1 MQQDERNFALVES
14 RALPRIGGKWRVIV
28 RIGWIS
34 EGIYPRDANWD
45 CRQAFCRE
53 ASSTRRRDRRQMT
66 EQPPSE
72 DTRQDRTIPDGAD
85 ITLVL
90 QSDAEQKD
98 QDFAALFRAQHKQNS
113 AAGWDILGDLFDFH
127 FTPRDVGRPFR
138 PILIEDGRRSM
149 IPDDLSEHQLDR
161 LAASFPEVH
170 DHEYRARVGDVLW
183 LRRRDAAAARE
194 AVTCYIESGQRLEG
208 PDHWVPAMER
218 YERAVRLARQ
228 IEPKGE
234 LPGRVL
240 AHLEQR
246 VLHYQGQ
253 DPLYFTL
260 KAVEL
265 LEEFRYGDFSVLAE
279 ITGKIAASASAS
291 GGLDRARSHYAVQAK
306 LLRRAGRAPESE
318 DAMCALAET
327 FVTEAEAQERAGS
340 FMGAH
345 HFWQKAVQA
354 FSDRP
359 SLRSRIPELRARLAA
374 AGRKTLGEMKTAS
387 TGEIDISANVKA
399 SQDLLRGLAWDDAF
413 FRFAVMTPLIDVEKL
428 REATIERMREFPL
441 ASLIQGDVFDY
452 AGRKIAVRPAIG
464 SGDAK
469 QEERA
474 IEGFMNEQARV
485 HRHFTVHAVLA
496 PAIRMMRDEHV
507 IDEDAIELAIK
518 DSALV
523 PDGHLSLFV
532 KGVRAGFQFDF
543 SMALH
548 LLVPQVENGLR
559 HVLEQSGVVPRNIDT
574 DGVEDVWLLGRI
586 LDHEKLREILD
597 EDMLYELRTLMAGR
611 LGPNLRNSI
620 AHGLLNESALN
631 GEMSFYLW
639 WVIVRLICLPT
650 PGLAAF
656 VERHRRMEN

>member
-1 MQQDERNFALVES
+1 
-14 RALPRIGGKWRVIV
+14 
-28 RIGWIS
+28 
-34 EGIYPRDANWD
+34 
-45 CRQAFCRE
+45 
-53 ASSTRRRDRRQMT
+53 MT
-66 EQPPSE
+66 EQPSSE
-72 DTRQDRTIPDGAD
+72 ENRQNRSIPDGAD
-85 ITLVL
+85 IAHVL
-90 QSDAEQKD
+90 RAATVQKD
-98 QDFAALFRAQHKQNS
+98 RDFATLFRAQHKQVP
-113 AAGWDILGDLFDFH
+113 AVGWDILADLFDFH
-127 FTPRDVGRPFR
+127 FTPRDAGQPFR
-138 PILIEDGRRSM
+138 PMLVMDGRRSM
-149 IPDDLSEHQLDR
+149 IPDDLSDHQLDR
-161 LAASFPEVH
+161 LAASLPVVN
-170 DHEYRARVGDVLW
+170 DAEYRARVGDVLW
-183 LRRRDAAAARE
+183 LRRRNATAARE
-194 AVTCYIESGQRLEG
+194 AVTCYIASGQRLED

-253 DPLYFTL
+253 DPLYFSL
-260 KAVEL
+260 KALKL
-265 LEEFRYGDFSVLAE
+265 LEEFRYGDFGVLAD
-279 ITGKIAASASAS
+279 IAGKIAAAASAS
-291 GGLDRARSHYAVQAK
+291 GGLERARNHHAVQSK
-306 LLRRAGRAPESE
+306 LLRRAGRTQEAE
-318 DAMCALAET
+318 DVMCALAET
-327 FVTEAEAQERAGS
+327 FVTEAEAQESAGS

-359 SLRSRIPELRARLAA
+359 SLRSRIPELRVRLAA
-374 AGRKTLGEMKTAS
+374 AGRKTLAEMKTAS
-387 TGEIDISANVKA
+387 TGEIDISAEVEA
-399 SQDLLRGLAWDDAF
+399 SQGLLRGRPWDDAF
-413 FRFAVMTPLIDVEKL
+413 FQLAIMTPLIDVEKL

-441 ASLIQGDVFDY
+441 APLTKGDVFDY
-452 AGRKIAVRPAIG
+452 AGRKIAIRPAIG

-469 QEERA
+469 QEEQA
-474 IEGFMNEQARV
+474 IEGFMDEQARV
-485 HRHFTVHAVLA
+485 HRHFTVHAILA
-496 PAIRMMRDEHV
+496 PAIRVMRDEHL
-507 IDEDAIELAIK
+507 IDGDAIELIIK

-523 PDGHLSLFV
+523 PEHHLSLFV

-543 SMALH
+543 STALH

-559 HVLEQSGVVPRNIDT
+559 HVLEQSGVVPRNIDA

-631 GEMSFYLW
+631 GEMGFYLW
-639 WVIVRLICLPT
+639 WVIVRLICLTT

-656 VERHRRMEN
+656 VERHRRMES

>member
-1 MQQDERNFALVES
+1 
-14 RALPRIGGKWRVIV
+14 
-28 RIGWIS
+28 
-34 EGIYPRDANWD
+34 
-45 CRQAFCRE
+45 
-53 ASSTRRRDRRQMT
+53 MT
-66 EQPPSE
+66 EQPSAE
-72 DTRQDRTIPDGAD
+72 DARQDGSIPDGAE
-85 ITLVL
+85 IAVVL
-90 QSDAEQKD
+90 QAGAAEKD
-98 QDFAALFRAQHKQNS
+98 RDFAALFRAQHKN
-113 AAGWDILGDLFDFH
+113 APGVGWDILADLFDFH
-127 FTPRDVGRPFR
+127 FTPKDAGQPFR
-138 PILIEDGRRSM
+138 PMLIMDGRRSM

-161 LAASFPEVH
+161 LTASFSEVN
-170 DHEYRARVGDVLW
+170 DPEYRARVGDVLW

-194 AVTCYIESGQRLEG
+194 AVSCYIASGQRLED

-240 AHLEQR
+240 AHLEER

-253 DPLYFTL
+253 DPLYFSL
-260 KAVEL
+260 KALKL
-265 LEEFRYGDFSVLAE
+265 LEEFRYGDFGVLAD
-279 ITGKIAASASAS
+279 IAGKIAASASAS

-306 LLRRAGRAPESE
+306 LLRRAGRAPEAE
-318 DAMCALAET
+318 DVLCALAET
-327 FVTEAEAQERAGS
+327 FVTEAEAQESAGS

-359 SLRSRIPELRARLAA
+359 SLRSRIPELRGRLAA

-387 TGEIDISANVKA
+387 TGEIDISAEVEA
-399 SQDLLRGLAWDDAF
+399 SQALLRGLPWDDAF
-413 FRFAVMTPLIDVEKL
+413 FQLAVMTPLIDVEKL
-428 REATIERMREFPL
+428 REATIGRIRESPL
-441 ASLIQGDVFDY
+441 APLIQADVFDY

-469 QEERA
+469 QEEQA
-474 IEGFMNEQARV
+474 IEGFMDEQARV
-485 HRHFTVHAVLA
+485 HRHFTVHAILA
-496 PAIRMMRDEHV
+496 PAIRVMRDEHV
-507 IDEDAIELAIK
+507 IDDDAIELVIK

-523 PDGHLSLFV
+523 PESHLSLFV
-532 KGVRAGFQFDF
+532 KGVREGFQFDF
-543 SMALH
+543 STALH

-559 HVLEQSGVVPRNIDT
+559 HVLEQSGVVPRNIDA

-631 GEMSFYLW
+631 GEMGFYLW

-650 PGLAAF
+650 KGLAAF
-656 VERHRRMEN
+656 VERRRNAE